1 MHLPGHA
8 AQGPTPTCG
17 WRSQCP
23 PRQPT
28 EPVNGPATTPTREPI
43 HNMWYAR
50 VEAEDTISNFINA
63 ADFDRQ
69 PENCRHS
76 RRPRRKKLG
85 CGWVGERQ
93 WPRTINRAS
102 TAKKKKKLWVYLCVG
117 RKRARSTAATRPD
130 LRSCRVRVCCRK
142 RPRSPA
148 ATWPEARS
156 KRLLQL
162 GQVLGGAVHL
172 RVAAVELGQLLQL
185 GQVFGAYTINRASTA
200 KKKKTWM
207 TPLGCHKNTPH
218 EFQMV
223 TDHQSHKAAVRS
235 TKKRWTHTSPSDE
248 LLQQRVDGVEVVTLR
263 IRVLLV
269 LECASPSFLSK

>member
-1 MHLPGHA
+1 M
-8 AQGPTPTCG
+8 C
-17 WRSQCP
+17 W
-23 PRQPT
+23 
-28 EPVNGPATTPTREPI
+28 
-43 HNMWYAR
+43 
-50 VEAEDTISNFINA
+50 
-63 ADFDRQ
+63 
-69 PENCRHS
+69 
-76 RRPRRKKLG
+76 
-85 CGWVGERQ
+85 
-93 WPRTINRAS
+93 
-102 TAKKKKKLWVYLCVG
+102 

-130 LRSCRVRVCCRK
+130 LRSCVYVCAVERDLGHLLQLGQK
-142 RPRSPA
+142 LGQ
-148 ATWPEARS
+148 
-156 KRLLQL
+156 LLQL
-162 GQVLGGAVHL
+162 GQVLGVAVHL

-207 TPLGCHKNTPH
+207 TPRKNTPH